1 MFGNSSGKKAMKWV
15 SLLKDF
21 KEKVGLSPPPP
32 SAPTT
37 PSPPP
42 PRDRISTNAN
52 DLSPTTPDFSSLP
65 SRDKDELELDFKRC
79 WEEFRSSNSEKEK
92 ERALTWT
99 VEFFCRLEREH
110 KNVAHLFSILVE
122 THIFSFV
129 VGRAFV
135 TDIDKLKLSSKTRAL
150 EAEKVLLYLSE
161 ITKDGIAPGANLLH
175 AVEVLVSGPV
185 DKQSFLDSG
194 IFCCLIHVL
203 NALLAPDGDSHF
215 KKSSHSEALSTFVEK
230 NDETR
235 PARKLEVEGSVVH
248 IMKAL
253 ASHPSAAQS
262 LIEDNSLQLLF
273 NMVANGSL
281 VVFSQFKEGLV
292 PLHAIGQR

>member
-65 SRDKDELELDFKRC
+65 SSISCVVQKMKPYDVLKCLVQFKVYTGCGSCIIETKMNWNWISRDAGK
-79 WEEFRSSNSEKEK
+79 SS
-92 ERALTWT
+92 
-99 VEFFCRLEREH
+99 VPP
-110 KNVAHLFSILVE
+110 ILK
-122 THIFSFV
+122 
-129 VGRAFV
+129 RAFV

-203 NALLAPDGDSHF
+203 NALLAPDGS
-215 KKSSHSEALSTFVEK
+215 KKSC
-230 NDETR
+230 
-235 PARKLEVEGSVVH
+235 
-248 IMKAL
+248 
-253 ASHPSAAQS
+253 
-262 LIEDNSLQLLF
+262 
-273 NMVANGSL
+273 
-281 VVFSQFKEGLV
+281 
-292 PLHAIGQR
+292 LH

>member
-1 MFGNSSGKKAMKWV
+1 MNWNW
-15 SLLKDF
+15 
-21 KEKVGLSPPPP
+21 
-32 SAPTT
+32 
-37 PSPPP
+37 
-42 PRDRISTNAN
+42 I
-52 DLSPTTPDFSSLP
+52 
-65 SRDKDELELDFKRC
+65 SRDAGK
-79 WEEFRSSNSEKEK
+79 SS
-92 ERALTWT
+92 
-99 VEFFCRLEREH
+99 VPP
-110 KNVAHLFSILVE
+110 ILK
-122 THIFSFV
+122 
-129 VGRAFV
+129 RAFV

-235 PARKLEVEGSVVH
+235 PARKLEV
-248 IMKAL
+248 
-253 ASHPSAAQS
+253 PR
-262 LIEDNSLQLLF
+262 N
-273 NMVANGSL
+273 L
-281 VVFSQFKEGLV
+281 VFTRG
-292 PLHAIGQR
+292 